1 MTVRT
6 KINFS
11 FFMSALW
18 HPTDSQYP
26 LVEGQTS
33 CAELSRD
40 DKQDDAELSQTH
52 SGGFKCLNGVGRG
65 VG

>member
-1 MTVRT
+1 
-6 KINFS
+6 
-11 FFMSALW
+11 MSALW